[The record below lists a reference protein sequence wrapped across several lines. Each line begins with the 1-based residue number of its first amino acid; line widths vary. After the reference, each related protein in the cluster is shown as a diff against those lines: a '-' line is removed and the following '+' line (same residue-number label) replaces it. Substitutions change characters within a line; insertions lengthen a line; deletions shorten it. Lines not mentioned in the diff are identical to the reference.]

1 MKTIAPSVLS
11 ADLSCLADEVKE
23 LEEAGAEWIHLDVMD
38 GHFVPNLTIGVP
50 VVESLRKKTRL
61 VLDVHLMVYEPE
73 GLIEPF
79 AKAGADVMTVHVE
92 ACTHLH
98 RVLSKIRDLG
108 PKVGVA
114 LNPATPIWVLE
125 EVVEEVD
132 IILLMSVNPGFGGQA
147 FIPHTLEKIRKLK
160 RWLDQLGSKVLIGV
174 DGGIKLENVREVA
187 LAGADILVAGSGIF
201 GEPDKKEAFQ
211 KMKEALKGVLDGRQ
225 PLLEDR

>member
-1 MKTIAPSVLS
+1 MKKIAPSVLS
-11 ADLSCLADEVKE
+11 ADLSCLADEVRE

-79 AKAGADVMTVHVE
+79 AKAGADVITVHAE

-98 RVLSKIRDLG
+98 RVLSKIRALG

-125 EVVEEVD
+125 EVVKEVD
-132 IILLMSVNPGFGGQA
+132 LVLLMSVNPGFGGQA
-147 FIPHTLEKIRKLK
+147 FIPHSLEKVRKLK
-160 RWLDQLGSKVLIGV
+160 KWLDQLGSKALIEV

-187 LAGADILVAGSGIF
+187 LAGADILVSGSGIF
-201 GEPDKKEAFQ
+201 AEPNKKEAFQ
-211 KMKEALKGVLDGRQ
+211 KMKEALEVV
-225 PLLEDR
+225 